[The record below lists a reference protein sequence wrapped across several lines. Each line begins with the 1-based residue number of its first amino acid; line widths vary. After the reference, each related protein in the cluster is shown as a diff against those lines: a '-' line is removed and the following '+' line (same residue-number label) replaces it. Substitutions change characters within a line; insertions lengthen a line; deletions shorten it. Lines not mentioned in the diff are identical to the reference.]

1 MYEHKVFVQGI
12 IWGINSF
19 DQWGVE
25 LGKVLGIDILAKLED
40 SSLALDSD
48 SSTNALIARFRNR
61 KNSDVDFVDKL
72 AG

>member
-1 MYEHKVFVQGI
+1 M
-12 IWGINSF
+12 NSF

-61 KNSDVDFVDKL
+61 KMPKWILLKKL
-72 AG
+72 PFKRINPVKFMR